1 MKIDPDA
8 QTVMDVMKASGR
20 PKFDALS
27 AQEARAAY
35 RQARKALS
43 PDPID
48 VADWRDLEAPGP
60 HGPIPLRFYRGVGA
74 PQTDA
79 PCLIYIH
86 GGGYVIGDRDTHD
99 HVCRKFANE
108 SRAAVVSVDY
118 RLAPEHKF
126 PAPVEDCAA
135 AARWIASQA
144 ASLGIDAKRLAIG
157 GDSAG
162 GNLSAVLAL
171 ISRNGDGPAY
181 VYQVLLY
188 PGTNLALEYKSD
200 TGVGANADLPLTNSL
215 VTWFHDHYLASH
227 ADGTDWRA
235 SAAQATSHEGLPPAF
250 VLTAHHDP
258 IGDDGRAYA
267 EKLKAAGVRVWHL
280 DMSDQVHGFLTMGK
294 VIRAADSVLEMC
306 GAALRYAYATAA
318 V

>member
-1 MKIDPDA
+1 MTIDPEA
-8 QTVMDVMKASGR
+8 QKVMDAVRASGR
-20 PKFDALS
+20 PKFDTLS
-27 AQEARAAY
+27 PQEARAAY
-35 RQARKALS
+35 LQARKVLS

-60 HGPIPLRFYRGVGA
+60 RGPIPLRFYRGLGA

-99 HVCRKFANE
+99 HVCRKLANE
-108 SRAAVVSVDY
+108 SRGAVVSIDY
-118 RLAPEHKF
+118 RLAPEHRF

-144 ASLGIDAKRLAIG
+144 MSLGIDAKRLAIG

-171 ISRNGDGPAY
+171 MSRDGEGPAY
-181 VYQVLLY
+181 IYQALLY
-188 PGTNLALEYKSD
+188 PGTNLAIDYSPTE
-200 TGVGANADLPLTNSL
+200 GVGANTDLPLTNSL
-215 VTWFHDHYLASH
+215 VNWFHHHYIAERTQS
-227 ADGTDWRA
+227 TDWRA
-235 SAAQATSHEGLPPAF
+235 SAFHAASHAGLPPAF
-250 VLTAHHDP
+250 VLTVHHDP
-258 IGDDGRAYA
+258 IADDGRAYA
-267 EKLKAAGVRVWHL
+267 KKLKDAGVRVWHL

-294 VIRAADSVLEMC
+294 IVRAADTTLEMC
-306 GAALRYAYATAA
+306 GAALRYAYAT
-318 V
+318 VS

>member
-8 QTVMDVMKASGR
+8 QKVMDVMKASGR
-20 PKFDALS
+20 PKFDSLS
-27 AQEARAAY
+27 AQEARDAY

-48 VADWRDLEAPGP
+48 VADWRDLEAPSSR
-60 HGPIPLRFYRGVGA
+60 GPIPLRFYRGIGA
-74 PQTDA
+74 PRTDA

-99 HVCRKFANE
+99 HVCRKLANE
-108 SRAAVVSVDY
+108 SRGAVVSIDY

-126 PAPVEDCAA
+126 PGPVEDCAA
-135 AARWIASQA
+135 AACWIATQA
-144 ASLGIDAKRLAIG
+144 TALGIDATRLALG

-171 ISRNGDGPAY
+171 MSRDGDGPAY

-188 PGTNLALEYKSD
+188 PGSNLALEYKPGV
-200 TGVGANADLPLTNSL
+200 GVGANGDLPLTNSL
-215 VTWFHDHYLASH
+215 VEWFHGHYLRSR

-235 SAAQATSHEGLPPAF
+235 SAFHAKSHEGLPPAF
-250 VLTAHHDP
+250 VLTVHHDP

-267 EKLKAAGVRVWHL
+267 QKLKQAGVRVWHL
-280 DMSDQVHGFLTMGK
+280 DMSDQVHGYLTMGK
-294 VIRAADSVLEMC
+294 IVRAADTTLEMC
-306 GAALRYAYATAA
+306 GAALRYAYSTAA
-318 V
+318 G